1 MWIIKWIVK
10 FTNTYSC
17 ITATEWFRTSLYFN
31 SNLWRVNNSSCWSL
45 LRMQIP
51 LHYLEPSL
59 EIYRFTLLKWQGKV
73 SHIYVI
79 FTLRGSQLLVTR
91 CRITRHSQHES
102 FQFRLDL
109 INVWMI
115 KKIIFLFRVYF
126 YSLQYFMIHRFPIRR
141 S

>member
-1 MWIIKWIVK
+1 MYRRNRVV
-10 FTNTYSC
+10 S
-17 ITATEWFRTSLYFN
+17 AHRMSLYFN

-45 LRMQIP
+45 LHMQIL

-59 EIYRFTLLKWQGKV
+59 EIYRFTLFKWQGKV

-79 FTLRGSQLLVTR
+79 FTLRGSQLLVTHY
-91 CRITRHSQHES
+91 RITRHSQHNL
-102 FQFRLDL
+102 FRLDL

-115 KKIIFLFRVYF
+115 KKIIYLFRIYF
-126 YSLQYFMIHRFPIRR
+126 YSLQYFMIYRFPMRRR